1 MMRAI
6 DLNQL
11 AEAIS
16 PATRLM
22 NLALALTSRCP
33 NAGFGHPFAQRFLAD
48 RYLVSFEQLL
58 ADKRRTKVDIVFAD
72 ELQDKVANVI
82 DDAIV
87 RTSAARL
94 VPESRGT
101 IVLECPQ

>member
-1 MMRAI
+1 
-6 DLNQL
+6 
-11 AEAIS
+11 
-16 PATRLM
+16 M
-22 NLALALTSRCP
+22 NLALALAAGLP
-33 NAGFGHPFAQRFLAD
+33 DAGFGYPFAQRLLAD

-58 ADKRRTKVDIVFAD
+58 ADKRRTKVDIVFPD
-72 ELQDKVANVI
+72 EIQRKVANVI

-101 IVLECPQ
+101 VVLECPQ